1 MKKPIKLTLT
11 LLAATLCIGC
21 CIRAS
26 GDGARVTQVYTV
38 QPGDTLW
45 SIALEYKPEGMD
57 TRRYIQKLKQENPG
71 LTAEIIP
78 GDAVEIVI
86 WEE

>member
-11 LLAATLCIGC
+11 LLAAALCIGC

-26 GDGARVTQVYTV
+26 GDRDRVTQVYTV

-45 SIALEYKPEGMD
+45 SIALEYKPDGMD
-57 TRRYIQKLKQENPG
+57 TRKYISTLKQANPG
-71 LTAEIIP
+71 LTAEIVP
-78 GDAVEIVI
+78 GDAVKVI
-86 WEE
+86 ILEE

>member
-11 LLAATLCIGC
+11 LLAATLCIGS

-45 SIALEYKPEGMD
+45 SIALEHKPDEMD

-71 LTAEIIP
+71 LTAEIMP

-86 WEE
+86 LEE

>member
-11 LLAATLCIGC
+11 LLAAALCIGS

-26 GDGARVTQVYTV
+26 GYGARVTQVYTV

-45 SIALEYKPEGMD
+45 SIALEYKPDGMD
-57 TRRYIQKLKQENPG
+57 TRKYIRTLKQANPG
-71 LTAEIIP
+71 LTAEIMP